1 MTFHLQHVE
10 STTLLA
16 ARILISDMSLGA
28 NGVGDI
34 AASAAALSAGD
45 IAGDEGDVV
54 AWWVSV
60 PSEGCYTFEIGDSY
74 GDGLYGSQWGSIDG
88 YCTVKTYNDD
98 LVYVST
104 VYDYDGSY
112 DFASEQAGMA
122 VTSMNTGITEQTLN
136 EVTNVF
142 PNPFTGQTNL
152 QFSTT
157 VAAKAG
163 IVAYNLVGEQVVNL
177 DLGTLQAGE
186 HNHVLNFAGI
196 SAGVY
201 LVALTAGNETTTLR
215 VTLN

>member
-1 MTFHLQHVE
+1 
-10 STTLLA
+10 
-16 ARILISDMSLGA
+16 
-28 NGVGDI
+28 
-34 AASAAALSAGD
+34 
-45 IAGDEGDVV
+45 
-54 AWWVSV
+54 
-60 PSEGCYTFEIGDSY
+60 CYTFEIGDTF
-74 GDGLYGSQWGSIDG
+74 GDGIAGSQWGSVDG
-88 YCTVKTYNDD
+88 SCTVKTYNDD

-104 VYDYDGSY
+104 VYDYNGSY

-122 VTSMNTGITEQTLN
+122 VTSVNTGITEQTLN

>member
-1 MTFHLQHVE
+1 VVLATDGTSLIHVE
-10 STTLLA
+10 
-16 ARILISDMSLGA
+16 IMIDNWPQEISWSITD
-28 NGVGDI
+28 
-34 AASAAALSAGD
+34 ASGSVVESVSAGD
-45 IAGDEGDVV
+45 IAGNEGDVV

-60 PSEGCYTFEIGDSY
+60 PSEGCYTFEIGDTF
-74 GDGLYGSQWGSIDG
+74 GDGIAGSQWGSVDG
-88 YCTVKTYNDD
+88 SCTVKTYNDD

-104 VYDYDGSY
+104 VYDYNGSY

-122 VTSMNTGITEQTLN
+122 VTSVNTGITEQTLN